1 MAKQRRKYTE
11 EFKRDAV
18 RMMRN
23 RGTRTV
29 AEIADDLGVA
39 TTILHRWA
47 QKLDK
52 DAVAKRNDEG
62 ETLEQEV
69 RRLRKEVEQLRVEKA
84 ILKKATAFFA
94 KDSE

>member
-39 TTILHRWA
+39 TNILHRWA

>member
-1 MAKQRRKYTE
+1 MAKQRRKYTD

-62 ETLEQEV
+62 ETLEQEL

-84 ILKKATAFFA
+84 ILKKAAAFFA
-94 KDSE
+94 RDSE